1 MHAARPTHR
10 LRSKRPAI
18 CSRCLQPVG
27 MGVVRVGSQ
36 LRVPCSGP
44 GAARVSRVRGGGA
57 ALPSQA
63 TCAKINGGYVMWVAR
78 WCVSLL
84 RVTDAMFAAVF
95 EREAQV
101 PQGELVVWPGK
112 VHANWVVDRLLA
124 IDPCFQL
131 HRDVVQCPV
140 SPGGPTPGSGIA
152 TCTFRCGP
160 SAPPRAIAIY
170 LVLCLQPAHR
180 GPSLCPRIRRVRL
193 WRRGRFLPSGCL

>member
-36 LRVPCSGP
+36 LRVPCSGS

-78 WCVSLL
+78 WCVSCSQPSSSARRRCRRGSLL
-84 RVTDAMFAAVF
+84 SGQAQCMPARRPCAPPAGRKARRRSFCERVAPRKTGARLAFSLRLSRFAA
-95 EREAQV
+95 
-101 PQGELVVWPGK
+101 K
-112 VHANWVVDRLLA
+112 ISNLA
-124 IDPCFQL
+124 EVL
-131 HRDVVQCPV
+131 
-140 SPGGPTPGSGIA
+140 
-152 TCTFRCGP
+152 P
-160 SAPPRAIAIY
+160 SVRALMSSA
-170 LVLCLQPAHR
+170 LARR
-180 GPSLCPRIRRVRL
+180 GPRHASSIRKTVSD
-193 WRRGRFLPSGCL
+193 FCA

>member
-95 EREAQV
+95 EREAQRR
-101 PQGELVVWPGK
+101 
-112 VHANWVVDRLLA
+112 A
-124 IDPCFQL
+124 
-131 HRDVVQCPV
+131 QCPLPLRLRQILQLRSRSRDQHV
-140 SPGGPTPGSGIA
+140 FFPL
-152 TCTFRCGP
+152 RC
-160 SAPPRAIAIY
+160 SLISS
-170 LVLCLQPAHR
+170 QPYICW
-180 GPSLCPRIRRVRL
+180 G
-193 WRRGRFLPSGCL
+193 

>member
-95 EREAQV
+95 ERGAQV
-101 PQGELVVWPGK
+101 PQGELVVWPGP

-131 HRDVVQCPV
+131 HRDVAQYPV
-140 SPGGPTPGSGIA
+140 SPGGVLLVGG
-152 TCTFRCGP
+152 G
-160 SAPPRAIAIY
+160 RAR
-170 LVLCLQPAHR
+170 VPLQAA
-180 GPSLCPRIRRVRL
+180 G
-193 WRRGRFLPSGCL
+193 